1 MRSVRESYDLPKR
14 PPLPDR
20 QIALM
25 LAAPLA
31 ALALWLALP
40 DSPVTVA
47 LLAIALLFAV
57 FMGVA
62 TSCARASSTRSRVAS
77 R

>member
-1 MRSVRESYDLPKR
+1 
-14 PPLPDR
+14 
-20 QIALM
+20 M

-62 TSCARASSTRSRVAS
+62 TSCARASSTRRPSREPVTPPS
-77 R
+77 TEKG